1 MNRRNFFKLGGS
13 SLAMAGLPQA
23 VQAAGSSQ
31 SPRKLN
37 LYYHPDDLPRI
48 RANAKTPLLAAKFE
62 EWKQEDPARPTQ
74 MFKTALETLDLI
86 REYYQGLYA
95 LSHSALV
102 QLVEPSESRAK
113 HILEA
118 LEALVALPNWDYF
131 REDRTK
137 VIGFQRAPWGV
148 KVALFARQVIQ
159 DRIDADFDRKLM
171 DAVAEKG
178 CLPCYRTVFGM
189 DNVDKVKGWGF
200 DEVHEGFYD
209 IDMSRWP
216 MIVGANNLRS
226 DPSAALGIGALALL
240 GYDDRAEKWLKTA
253 EDSMRRVMT
262 FFEDDG
268 SFFEA
273 ISYAAYTWRTGFSF
287 FEAHERVRGTIDWGD
302 EIELDKFLDFMLV
315 SQAGRQPEGAPDV
328 MNFGDTFG
336 SVNPCVP
343 SWIGTK
349 TGNPL
354 AQFVAEKVSEP
365 RFIFDFLWYYPERS
379 VKQPSDAL
387 LNVRTDL
394 DWIFCRTGWGEN
406 DAALGFRSGGPANHE
421 HADRNSFI
429 YKIYGE
435 RLLNDPFRADY
446 DWRQPRWLLRLTEA
460 HNTVLVGDRGQQYHR
475 GEEGTNDGLSY
486 SNVMRFEDLGHV
498 AWWTSDATAA
508 YRIDNY
514 HIFKVLRTVIFA
526 KPDIVVVLDQVQL
539 RYWPQT
545 LDVRFHPDNRDGA
558 AEVASDGE
566 GRFSIKRPKAR
577 LDGQVFSRSGVDI
590 RTAKLDIPDDAE
602 TFPYVELR
610 SDKALRHEVLTVLTA
625 SDQPDRSGQPQHSVE
640 QSADGWR
647 IKAGRLQAL
656 LITRGQIPVVKLV

>member
-1 MNRRNFFKLGGS
+1 
-13 SLAMAGLPQA
+13 MAGIPQA
-23 VQAAGSSQ
+23 VQAAADK
-31 SPRKLN
+31 SPNRKLH

-48 RANAKTPLLAAKFE
+48 RANAETPLLAPKFQ
-62 EWKQEDPARPTQ
+62 EWKEEDPARPTRY
-74 MFKTALETLDLI
+74 FKTARETLDLI

-95 LSHSALV
+95 LSHSAFV
-102 QLVEPSESRAK
+102 QLVEPSESRAQ
-113 HILEA
+113 HIHEA

-131 REDRTK
+131 VEGGTD

-159 DRIDADFDRKLM
+159 DRIDPAFDRELM
-171 DAVAEKG
+171 HAVAEKG

-189 DNVDKVKGWGF
+189 DNVDQVKGWGF

-209 IDMSRWP
+209 LDMARWP

-240 GYDDRAEKWLKTA
+240 GYDDRAEKWLSTA
-253 EDSMRRVMT
+253 EDSLRRVMT

-273 ISYAAYTWRTGFSF
+273 ISYAAYTWRTAFSF
-287 FEAHERVRGTIDWGD
+287 FEAHERVRGTVDWSQEVD
-302 EIELDKFLDFMLV
+302 LDKFLDFMLV

-343 SWIGTK
+343 SWIGSK

-354 AQFVAEKVSEP
+354 AQFVADKVSEP
-365 RFIFDFLWYYPERS
+365 RFIFDFLWYHPGRP
-379 VKQPSDAL
+379 VKQPSAAL
-387 LNVRTDL
+387 MNARTDL

-429 YKIYGE
+429 FKIHGE

-460 HNTVLVGDRGQQYHR
+460 HNTVLVGDRGQNYHH
-475 GEEGTNDGLSY
+475 GEEGTNDSLSY
-486 SNVMRFEDLGHV
+486 SNVMRFEDLGHI

-514 HIFKVLRTVIFA
+514 HIFKVLRTVVFA

-545 LDVRFHPDNRDGA
+545 LDVRFHPDNRDGKA
-558 AEVASDGE
+558 VVSADGN
-566 GRFSIKRPKAR
+566 GRFSIQRPKAR
-577 LDGQVFSRSGVDI
+577 LDAQVFARAAVDI
-590 RTAKLDIPDDAE
+590 RTAKLDITDDNE
-602 TFPYVELR
+602 TFPYVELH

-625 SDQPDRSGQPQHSVE
+625 SDQPESSARPSHTVE
-640 QSADGWR
+640 ATDDGWR
-647 IKAGRLQAL
+647 LRAGRLQAL
-656 LITRGQIPVVKLV
+656 LITRGQTPVVKLV